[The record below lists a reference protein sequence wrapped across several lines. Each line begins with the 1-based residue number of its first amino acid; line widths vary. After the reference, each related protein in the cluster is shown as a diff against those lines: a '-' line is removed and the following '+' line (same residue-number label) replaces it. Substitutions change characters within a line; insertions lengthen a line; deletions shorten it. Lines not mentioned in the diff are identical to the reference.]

1 MDAMECPLKRQ
12 RTDVAA
18 PDSLSRSISP
28 PHKRQR
34 APEKRVFTSPFQL
47 TWIRDLPK
55 ESNQDAL
62 SLKDILGDRLIRE
75 CWQFNFLH
83 HVPFVMDAFD
93 PDIRHLVK
101 VHIVHG
107 FWKTDDP
114 NRLMLSQEASEFSN
128 VHLHSAPLPG
138 MFGTHHSKMMILFRH
153 DETAQVIIHTA
164 NMTAKDWTNMTNAVW
179 RSPLL
184 PLLDESSSAASE
196 APESAAF
203 GSGHGFKSDL
213 LRYLRSYDRHKRI
226 NLQAIGDSEIV
237 VQISSLGTLG
247 AKDDWLQNTLFDS
260 LAAGGE
266 GAAERPRFKVV
277 FPTADEV
284 ARSLDGYASGGSI
297 HTKIQSPQQAKQLGY
312 LQPIL
317 HHWANDS
324 RDGRGLPSGS
334 DVLDGGRQRA
344 APHVKTYIRYNEKKT
359 MDWALLTSANL
370 SRQAWGE
377 AADKSTGEMR
387 IASWEIGVLVWPDLY
402 GQDSVMVASFQ
413 SDTPGMGPETGAGV
427 SSAMVGLRVPYS
439 LPLQRYGPRE
449 IPWVASMNHT
459 KPDCQ
464 GRIWEAQEY

>member
-1 MDAMECPLKRQ
+1 
-12 RTDVAA
+12 
-18 PDSLSRSISP
+18 
-28 PHKRQR
+28 
-34 APEKRVFTSPFQL
+34 
-47 TWIRDLPK
+47 
-55 ESNQDAL
+55 
-62 SLKDILGDRLIRE
+62 
-75 CWQFNFLH
+75 
-83 HVPFVMDAFD
+83 
-93 PDIRHLVK
+93 
-101 VHIVHG
+101 
-107 FWKTDDP
+107 
-114 NRLMLSQEASEFSN
+114 
-128 VHLHSAPLPG
+128 
-138 MFGTHHSKMMILFRH
+138 MMILFRH

-226 NLQAIGDSEIV
+226 CKPLVDELARYDFSHVKAALVASVPGKHDANAQPETAWGWAALKTRLQSITCRPGDSEIV

-260 LAAGGE
+260 LAAGGK

-324 RDGRGLPSGS
+324 RDGRGESFLYFCRL
-334 DVLDGGRQRA
+334 VDGLGAR
-344 APHVKTYIRYNEKKT
+344 E
-359 MDWALLTSANL
+359 SAN
-370 SRQAWGE
+370 
-377 AADKSTGEMR
+377 
-387 IASWEIGVLVWPDLY
+387 Y
-402 GQDSVMVASFQ
+402 GQGCRRGATFW
-413 SDTPGMGPETGAGV
+413 TGVDNA
-427 SSAMVGLRVPYS
+427 R
-439 LPLQRYGPRE
+439 PR
-449 IPWVASMNHT
+449 T
-459 KPDCQ
+459 
-464 GRIWEAQEY
+464 